1 MPMRYQAGFITDSN
15 GGLRVPNTPV
25 IGTASPGICC
35 STSARVRF
43 TPPSAPVCN
52 PILSYTAIST
62 PGCFTGTGS
71 ISPVTVTGLTAGSSY
86 TFRVYATNKYG
97 RSGLSSASNSV
108 TTTKQGQQIYLAAG
122 TYTWVAPAS
131 VTSVSVVAIGAGGS
145 GTGSSFGGCPTC
157 GYFYSSGCGGGGGA
171 LTYGNNITVTPGAS
185 YTVRVGAGG
194 SGTSSYF
201 NSTSV
206 LCAGA
211 GGSSAGTSSGSA
223 KTGGGNGGGRGAGR
237 KSVYCGFGS
246 AGGGGGAGGYTA
258 SGTYSG
264 GVGGSWN
271 SAGSAGY
278 AGSGAGGGGYADIS
292 GRGGGG
298 SNIFGAGTTGA
309 YGTPNAAYGG
319 SGGSGGGNGGNAS
332 GFYYVCRIGAVGGG
346 YGGGGGGGVVGYACF
361 TNQSGGTGGP
371 GALRIVWPGSS
382 RSFPST
388 NVSNCYA

>member
-15 GGLRVPNTPV
+15 GGLRVPNAPV

-35 STSARVRF
+35 TTSARVRF
-43 TPPSAPVCN
+43 TAPASTPCN

-62 PGCFTGTGS
+62 PGCFTGTGTV
-71 ISPVTVTGLTAGSSY
+71 SPVRVSGLTAGSSY
-86 TFRVYATNKYG
+86 TFQVYATNKYG
-97 RSGLSSASNSV
+97 ISAPSATSNSV
-108 TTTKQGQQIYLAAG
+108 TTTRQGQQIYNAAG

-131 VTSVSVVAIGAGGS
+131 VTSVSVVAVGAGGS
-145 GTGSSFGGCPTC
+145 GGGSSFYCQGEC
-157 GYFYSSGCGGGGGA
+157 GYFYNAGCGGGGGA

-201 NSTSV
+201 NSTSI
-206 LCAGA
+206 LNAGA
-211 GGSSAGTSSGSA
+211 ASGKTAGTSTGSS
-223 KTGGGNGGGRGAGR
+223 KTGGGNGGAGGNGR
-237 KSVYCGFGS
+237 KNSGIDP

-271 SAGSAGY
+271 SAGSAGFT
-278 AGSGAGGGGYADIS
+278 GSGAGGGGYADVS

-298 SNIFGAGTTGA
+298 VDVFGAGTTGV
-309 YGTPNAAYGG
+309 YGTPNTVAGG
-319 SGGSGGGNGGNAS
+319 GGGSGGGIGGNTS
-332 GFYYVCRIGAVGGG
+332 GFYYVCRIGGNGGG
-346 YGGGGGGGVVGYACF
+346 YGGGGGGGVVGYADF
-361 TNQSGGTGGP
+361 TDQPGGVGGP
-371 GALRIVWPGSS
+371 GVLRIVWPGSS

-388 NVSNCYA
+388 NVSNCNA